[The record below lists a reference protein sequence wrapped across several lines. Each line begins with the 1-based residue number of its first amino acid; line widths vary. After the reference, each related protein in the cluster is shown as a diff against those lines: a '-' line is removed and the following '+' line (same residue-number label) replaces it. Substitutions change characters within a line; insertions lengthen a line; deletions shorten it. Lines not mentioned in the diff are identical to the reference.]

1 MTAFVVEALLLIAAA
16 FGIGVCLGLMLG
28 RRQRARA
35 RRELPAAAPS
45 SPSAGI
51 VAAAP
56 VADPHPAPALVG
68 AEGEEMPP
76 SLAVV
81 EVAPAPVERES
92 AIPNGAI
99 GTARDGEGGR
109 PLPGVRPPAEAPV
122 AGAPVDDLKRL
133 KGIGPLN
140 EQRLHALGIHHFR
153 QIAAWTPAEV
163 EWVGSYLAFP
173 GRIEREDWVG
183 QARAIVAG
191 TAPEALRMPPRKSR

>member
-28 RRQRARA
+28 RRLRARA
-35 RRELPAAAPS
+35 GRALPAAAPAVL
-45 SPSAGI
+45 PAGS

-56 VADPHPAPALVG
+56 VADRHPAPALAA
-68 AEGEEMPP
+68 AEGEAMPP
-76 SLAVV
+76 SLPVV
-81 EVAPAPVERES
+81 EAVPAVAEPAVQD
-92 AIPNGAI
+92 GAVATVPP
-99 GTARDGEGGR
+99 GASGR
-109 PLPGVRPPAEAPV
+109 PLPGVRPPAEAAV
-122 AGAPVDDLKRL
+122 AGAPADDLKRL

-183 QARAIVAG
+183 QAQAIVAG